1 MPQHKP
7 TSYKSRHAVK
17 YALYGMRSTAD
28 EINGR
33 SAAPEKF

>member
-1 MPQHKP
+1 MPQHRTISNKV
-7 TSYKSRHAVK
+7 RRAAR